1 MKTLIKFELR
11 KILTKRFSLISIAVI
26 LLFSFILVFSSFQ
39 GMHAFDGKSTEGG
52 GKSAVAIDKAIA
64 AKYEGILTDEKVQ
77 KIMTEFKP
85 TYDLQGMNAKYLYL
99 NALQSATF
107 SRFSDMDGNW
117 NGLSVSDVFGDGEIK
132 IGYINGWLNTSQNMV
147 KVFIVLSLIIILL
160 IAPVFSGEYSGV
172 DNIILTSRYGK
183 TKCAAAK
190 VTASLL
196 ASIFITFLVSAFN
209 LIFAFAV
216 YGKEG
221 LDCSILFA
229 PLGFVEGYIPFNIT
243 CGTLLKYQ
251 ILLAFSS
258 AISVTGITLLL
269 SALCKSQMI
278 AFVLSSAVHLMPG
291 MLPISETN
299 ALYRVI
305 VLMPFYHSQFSSIMS
320 VEQMQNGTLYAVWAG
335 PTALIFLGIGAVISR
350 RIFAKHQV
358 S

>member
-1 MKTLIKFELR
+1 MKNLIKFELR
-11 KILTKRFSLISIAVI
+11 KILTKRFSLISIAVV
-26 LLFSFILVFSSFQ
+26 LLFSFILAFSAFQ
-39 GMHAFDGKSTEGG
+39 GMYAFDGKSTEGG

-117 NGLSVSDVFGDGEIK
+117 NGLSVSDVFGDEEIK

-147 KVFIVLSLIIILL
+147 KVFIVLSLIIMLL

-183 TKCAAAK
+183 TRCAAAK

-196 ASIFITFLVSAFN
+196 ASIFITLFVSAFN

-278 AFVLSSAVHLMPG
+278 AFVLSAAVHLMPG

-320 VEQMQNGTLYAVWAG
+320 VEQMQNGTLYAIWAG

>member
-26 LLFSFILVFSSFQ
+26 LLFSLILAFSTFQ
-39 GMHAFDGKSTEGG
+39 GMHAFDGKNAEGG
-52 GKSAVAIDKAIA
+52 GKSAVEIDKAIA

-117 NGLSVSDVFGDGEIK
+117 NGLSVSDVFGDEEIK

-147 KVFIVLSLIIILL
+147 KVFIVLSLIIMLL

-183 TKCAAAK
+183 TRCAAAK

-269 SALCKSQMI
+269 SAICKSQMI
-278 AFVLSSAVHLMPG
+278 AFVLSAAVHLMPG

-320 VEQMQNGTLYAVWAG
+320 VEQMQNGTLYAIWAG
-335 PTALIFLGIGAVISR
+335 PTALSFLGIGAVISR

>member
-11 KILTKRFSLISIAVI
+11 KILTKRFSLISIAVV
-26 LLFSFILVFSSFQ
+26 LLFSFILAFSAFQ

-52 GKSAVAIDKAIA
+52 GKSAVEIDKAIA

-196 ASIFITFLVSAFN
+196 ASIFIILFVSAFN
-209 LIFAFAV
+209 LIVAFAV

-278 AFVLSSAVHLMPG
+278 AFVLSATVHLMPG

-299 ALYRVI
+299 ALYRAI
-305 VLMPFYHSQFSSIMS
+305 VLMPFYHSQFTSIMS
-320 VEQMQNGTLYAVWAG
+320 VEQLQSGTLYAIWAG

>member
-11 KILTKRFSLISIAVI
+11 KILTKQFSLISIAVI

-196 ASIFITFLVSAFN
+196 ASIFITLFVSAFN

-269 SALCKSQMI
+269 SSLCKSQMI
-278 AFVLSSAVHLMPG
+278 AFVLSAAVHLMPG

-320 VEQMQNGTLYAVWAG
+320 VKQMQNGTLYAVWAG

>member
-11 KILTKRFSLISIAVI
+11 KILTKRFSLISIAVV
-26 LLFSFILVFSSFQ
+26 LLFSFILAFSAFQ
-39 GMHAFDGKSTEGG
+39 GMHAFDGKSNEGG
-52 GKSAVAIDKAIA
+52 GKSAVEIDKAIA

-85 TYDLQGMNAKYLYL
+85 TYDLHGMNAKYLYL
-99 NALQSATF
+99 NALQSAAF
-107 SRFSDMDGNW
+107 VRFSDLDGNW
-117 NGLSVSDVFGDGEIK
+117 NRLSVSDVFGDEEIK

-147 KVFIVLSLIIILL
+147 KVFIVLSLINILL

-183 TKCAAAK
+183 TKCATAK
-190 VTASLL
+190 VIASLL
-196 ASIFITFLVSAFN
+196 ASIFIALFVSAFN
-209 LIFAFAV
+209 LIFAFAA

-278 AFVLSSAVHLMPG
+278 AFVLSATVHLMPG

-299 ALYRVI
+299 ALYRAI
-305 VLMPFYHSQFSSIMS
+305 VLMPFYHSQFTSIMS
-320 VEQMQNGTLYAVWAG
+320 VEQLQNGTLYAIWAG

>member
-1 MKTLIKFELR
+1 MKNLIKFELR

-26 LLFSFILVFSSFQ
+26 LLFSFILAFSSFQ

-147 KVFIVLSLIIILL
+147 KVFIVLSLIIMLV

-183 TKCAAAK
+183 TRCAAAK

-196 ASIFITFLVSAFN
+196 ASIFITLFVSAFN
-209 LIFAFAV
+209 LIVAFAV

-269 SALCKSQMI
+269 SAICKSQMI
-278 AFVLSSAVHLMPG
+278 AFVLSAAVHLMPG

-320 VEQMQNGTLYAVWAG
+320 VEQMQNGTLYAIWAG

>member
-1 MKTLIKFELR
+1 MKNLIKFELR
-11 KILTKRFSLISIAVI
+11 KILTKRFSLISIAVV
-26 LLFSFILVFSSFQ
+26 LLFSFILAFSAFQ

-52 GKSAVAIDKAIA
+52 GKSAVEIDKAIA

-196 ASIFITFLVSAFN
+196 ASIFITFFVSAFN

-278 AFVLSSAVHLMPG
+278 AFVLSATVHLMPG

-299 ALYRVI
+299 ALYRAI
-305 VLMPFYHSQFSSIMS
+305 VLMPFYHSQFTSIMS
-320 VEQMQNGTLYAVWAG
+320 VEQLQSGTLYAIWAG

>member
-1 MKTLIKFELR
+1 MKNLIKFELR
-11 KILTKRFSLISIAVI
+11 KILTKRFSLISIAVV
-26 LLFSFILVFSSFQ
+26 LLFSFILAFSAFQ

-52 GKSAVAIDKAIA
+52 GKSAVEIDKAIA

-77 KIMTEFKP
+77 QIMTDFKP
-85 TYDLQGMNAKYLYL
+85 TYDLHGMNAKYLYL

-117 NGLSVSDVFGDGEIK
+117 NGLSVSDVFGDEEIK

-147 KVFIVLSLIIILL
+147 KVFIVLSLIIMLV

-183 TKCAAAK
+183 TRCAAAK

-269 SALCKSQMI
+269 SAICKSQMI
-278 AFVLSSAVHLMPG
+278 AFVLSAAVHLMPG

-320 VEQMQNGTLYAVWAG
+320 VEQMQNGTLYAIWAG
-335 PTALIFLGIGAVISR
+335 PTALSFLGIGAVISR

>member
-26 LLFSFILVFSSFQ
+26 LLLSFILAFSSFQ

-160 IAPVFSGEYSGV
+160 IAPVFSSEYSGV

-196 ASIFITFLVSAFN
+196 ASIFIPLFVSAFN
-209 LIFAFAV
+209 LIVAFAV

-251 ILLAFSS
+251 ILLAFSG

-278 AFVLSSAVHLMPG
+278 AFVLSAAVHLMPG
-291 MLPISETN
+291 MLPISGTN

-320 VEQMQNGTLYAVWAG
+320 VEQMQNGTLYAIWAG

>member
-1 MKTLIKFELR
+1 M
-11 KILTKRFSLISIAVI
+11 
-26 LLFSFILVFSSFQ
+26 
-39 GMHAFDGKSTEGG
+39 
-52 GKSAVAIDKAIA
+52 
-64 AKYEGILTDEKVQ
+64 
-77 KIMTEFKP
+77 
-85 TYDLQGMNAKYLYL
+85 
-99 NALQSATF
+99 
-107 SRFSDMDGNW
+107 
-117 NGLSVSDVFGDGEIK
+117 
-132 IGYINGWLNTSQNMV
+132 
-147 KVFIVLSLIIILL
+147 
-160 IAPVFSGEYSGV
+160 
-172 DNIILTSRYGK
+172 
-183 TKCAAAK
+183 
-190 VTASLL
+190 TASLL
-196 ASIFITFLVSAFN
+196 ASIFITLFVSAFN
-209 LIFAFAV
+209 LIVAFAV

-251 ILLAFSS
+251 ILLAFSG

-278 AFVLSSAVHLMPG
+278 AFVLSAAVHLMPG

-320 VEQMQNGTLYAVWAG
+320 VEQMQNGTLYAIWAG

-350 RIFAKHQV
+350 RVFAKHQV

>member
-11 KILTKRFSLISIAVI
+11 KILTKRFSLISIAVV
-26 LLFSFILVFSSFQ
+26 LLFSFILAFSAFQ
-39 GMHAFDGKSTEGG
+39 GMHAFDGKSNEGG
-52 GKSAVAIDKAIA
+52 GKSAVEIDKAIA

-85 TYDLQGMNAKYLYL
+85 TYDLHGMNAKYLYL

-117 NGLSVSDVFGDGEIK
+117 NGLSVSDVFGDEEIK

-160 IAPVFSGEYSGV
+160 IAPVFSSEYSGV

-183 TKCAAAK
+183 TKCATAK
-190 VTASLL
+190 VIASLL
-196 ASIFITFLVSAFN
+196 ASIFITLFVSAFN
-209 LIFAFAV
+209 LIFAFAA

-278 AFVLSSAVHLMPG
+278 AFVLSAAVHLMPG

-320 VEQMQNGTLYAVWAG
+320 VEQMQNGTLYAIWAG

>member
-26 LLFSFILVFSSFQ
+26 LLFSLILAFSTFQ
-39 GMHAFDGKSTEGG
+39 GMHAFDGKNTEGG
-52 GKSAVAIDKAIA
+52 GKSAVEIDKAIA

-117 NGLSVSDVFGDGEIK
+117 NGLSVSDVFGDEEIK

-147 KVFIVLSLIIILL
+147 KVFIVLSLIIMLL

-183 TKCAAAK
+183 TRCAAAK

-269 SALCKSQMI
+269 SAICKSQMI
-278 AFVLSSAVHLMPG
+278 AFVLSAAVHLMPG

-320 VEQMQNGTLYAVWAG
+320 VEQMQNGTLYAIWAG
-335 PTALIFLGIGAVISR
+335 PTALSFLGIGAVISR

>member
-1 MKTLIKFELR
+1 MKNLIKFELR

-26 LLFSFILVFSSFQ
+26 LLFSFILAFSSFQ

-196 ASIFITFLVSAFN
+196 ASIFITFFVSAFN

-269 SALCKSQMI
+269 SAICKSQMI
-278 AFVLSSAVHLMPG
+278 AFVLSAAVHLMPG

-320 VEQMQNGTLYAVWAG
+320 VEQMQNGTLYAIWAG

>member
-1 MKTLIKFELR
+1 MKNLIKFELR
-11 KILTKRFSLISIAVI
+11 KILTKRFSLISIAVV
-26 LLFSFILVFSSFQ
+26 LLFSFILAFSAFQ

-52 GKSAVAIDKAIA
+52 GKSAVEIDKAIA

-196 ASIFITFLVSAFN
+196 ASIFITFFVSAFN

-278 AFVLSSAVHLMPG
+278 AFVLSATVHLMPG

-299 ALYRVI
+299 ALYRAI
-305 VLMPFYHSQFSSIMS
+305 VLMPFYHSQFTSIMS
-320 VEQMQNGTLYAVWAG
+320 AEQLQSGTLYAIWAG

>member
-1 MKTLIKFELR
+1 MKNLIKFELR

-26 LLFSFILVFSSFQ
+26 LLFSFILAFSSFQ

-196 ASIFITFLVSAFN
+196 ASIFITFFVSPFN

-269 SALCKSQMI
+269 SAICKSQMI
-278 AFVLSSAVHLMPG
+278 AFVLSAAVHLMPG

-320 VEQMQNGTLYAVWAG
+320 VEQMQNGTLYAIWAG

>member
-11 KILTKRFSLISIAVI
+11 KILTKQFSLISIAVI

-147 KVFIVLSLIIILL
+147 KVFIVLSLIIMLL

-269 SALCKSQMI
+269 SSLCKSQMI
-278 AFVLSSAVHLMPG
+278 AFVLSAAVHLMPG

-320 VEQMQNGTLYAVWAG
+320 VKQMQNGTLYAVWAG
-335 PTALIFLGIGAVISR
+335 PTALIFFGIGAVISR

>member
-26 LLFSFILVFSSFQ
+26 LLLSFILAFSSFQ

-160 IAPVFSGEYSGV
+160 IAPVFSSEYSGV

-196 ASIFITFLVSAFN
+196 ASIFITFFVSAFN

-269 SALCKSQMI
+269 SAICKSQMI
-278 AFVLSSAVHLMPG
+278 AFVLSAAVHLMPG

-320 VEQMQNGTLYAVWAG
+320 VEQMQNGTLYAIWAG

>member
-26 LLFSFILVFSSFQ
+26 LLLSFILAFSSFQ

-147 KVFIVLSLIIILL
+147 KVFIVLSLIIMLV

-183 TKCAAAK
+183 TRCAAAK

-278 AFVLSSAVHLMPG
+278 AFVLSATVHLMPG

-320 VEQMQNGTLYAVWAG
+320 VEQIQNGTLYAIWAG

-350 RIFAKHQV
+350 HIFAKHQV

>member
-11 KILTKRFSLISIAVI
+11 KILTKRFLLISIAVV
-26 LLFSFILVFSSFQ
+26 LLFSFILAFSAFQ
-39 GMHAFDGKSTEGG
+39 GMHAFDGKSNEGG
-52 GKSAVAIDKAIA
+52 GKSAVEIDKAIA

-99 NALQSATF
+99 NALQSAAF
-107 SRFSDMDGNW
+107 VRFSDLDGNW
-117 NGLSVSDVFGDGEIK
+117 NGLSVSDVFGDEEIK

-147 KVFIVLSLIIILL
+147 KVFIVLSLINILL

-183 TKCAAAK
+183 TKCTAAK
-190 VTASLL
+190 VIASLL
-196 ASIFITFLVSAFN
+196 ASVFITFFVSAFN
-209 LIFAFAV
+209 LIFAFAA

-229 PLGFVEGYIPFNIT
+229 PLGFAEGYIPFNIT

-278 AFVLSSAVHLMPG
+278 AFVLSAAVHLMPG

>member
-11 KILTKRFSLISIAVI
+11 KILTKRFSLISIAVV
-26 LLFSFILVFSSFQ
+26 LLFSFILAFSAFQ

-52 GKSAVAIDKAIA
+52 GKSAVEIDKAIA

-160 IAPVFSGEYSGV
+160 IAPVFSSEYSGV

-196 ASIFITFLVSAFN
+196 ASIFITLFVSAFN
-209 LIFAFAV
+209 LIVAFAV

-278 AFVLSSAVHLMPG
+278 AFVLSAAVHLMPG

-299 ALYRVI
+299 ALYRAI
-305 VLMPFYHSQFSSIMS
+305 VLMPFYHSQFTSIMS
-320 VEQMQNGTLYAVWAG
+320 VEQLQSGTLYAIWAG

>member
-1 MKTLIKFELR
+1 MKNLIKFELR

-26 LLFSFILVFSSFQ
+26 LLFSFILAFSSFQ

-160 IAPVFSGEYSGV
+160 IAPVFSSEYSGV

-196 ASIFITFLVSAFN
+196 ASTFITLFVSAFN
-209 LIFAFAV
+209 LIVAFAV

-278 AFVLSSAVHLMPG
+278 AFFLSAAVHLMPG

-320 VEQMQNGTLYAVWAG
+320 VEQMQNGTLYAIWAG

>member
-26 LLFSFILVFSSFQ
+26 LLFSFILAFSSFQ
-39 GMHAFDGKSTEGG
+39 GMHAFDGKSNEGG
-52 GKSAVAIDKAIA
+52 GKSAVEIDKAIA

-85 TYDLQGMNAKYLYL
+85 TYDLHGMNAKYLYL
-99 NALQSATF
+99 NALQSAVF
-107 SRFSDMDGNW
+107 VRFSDLDGNW
-117 NGLSVSDVFGDGEIK
+117 NGLSVSDVFGDEEIK

-147 KVFIVLSLIIILL
+147 KVFIVLSLINILL

-183 TKCAAAK
+183 TKCATAK
-190 VTASLL
+190 VIASLL
-196 ASIFITFLVSAFN
+196 ASIFITLFVSAFN
-209 LIFAFAV
+209 LIFAFAA

-269 SALCKSQMI
+269 SAICKSQMI
-278 AFVLSSAVHLMPG
+278 AFVLSAAVHLMPG

-320 VEQMQNGTLYAVWAG
+320 VEQMQNGTLYAIWAG
-335 PTALIFLGIGAVISR
+335 PTALSFLGIGAVISR

>member
-26 LLFSFILVFSSFQ
+26 LLLSFILAFSSFQ

-117 NGLSVSDVFGDGEIK
+117 NGLSVSDVFGDEEIK

-196 ASIFITFLVSAFN
+196 ASIFITLFVSAFN
-209 LIFAFAV
+209 LIVAFAV

-278 AFVLSSAVHLMPG
+278 AFVLSAAVHLMPG

-320 VEQMQNGTLYAVWAG
+320 VEQMQNGTLYAIWAG

>member
-26 LLFSFILVFSSFQ
+26 LLFSFILAFSTFQ

-52 GKSAVAIDKAIA
+52 GKSAVEIDKAIA

-117 NGLSVSDVFGDGEIK
+117 NGLSVSDVFGDEEIK

-147 KVFIVLSLIIILL
+147 KVFIVLSLIIMLL

-183 TKCAAAK
+183 TRCAAAK

-278 AFVLSSAVHLMPG
+278 AFVLSAAVHLMPG

-320 VEQMQNGTLYAVWAG
+320 VEQMQNGTLYAIWAG
-335 PTALIFLGIGAVISR
+335 PTALSFLGIGAVISR

>member
-1 MKTLIKFELR
+1 
-11 KILTKRFSLISIAVI
+11 
-26 LLFSFILVFSSFQ
+26 
-39 GMHAFDGKSTEGG
+39 MHAFDGKSTEGG

-196 ASIFITFLVSAFN
+196 ASIFITFFVSAFN

-269 SALCKSQMI
+269 SAICKSQMI
-278 AFVLSSAVHLMPG
+278 AFVLSAAVHLMPG

-320 VEQMQNGTLYAVWAG
+320 VEQMQNGTLYAIWAG

>member
-1 MKTLIKFELR
+1 
-11 KILTKRFSLISIAVI
+11 
-26 LLFSFILVFSSFQ
+26 
-39 GMHAFDGKSTEGG
+39 
-52 GKSAVAIDKAIA
+52 
-64 AKYEGILTDEKVQ
+64 
-77 KIMTEFKP
+77 MTEFKP

-147 KVFIVLSLIIILL
+147 KVFIVLSLIIMLL

-183 TKCAAAK
+183 TRCAAAK

-278 AFVLSSAVHLMPG
+278 AFVLSAAVHLMPG

-320 VEQMQNGTLYAVWAG
+320 VEQMQNGTLYAIWAG

>member
-26 LLFSFILVFSSFQ
+26 LLLSFILAFSSFQ

-196 ASIFITFLVSAFN
+196 ASIFITFFVSAFN

-251 ILLAFSS
+251 ILLAFSG

-269 SALCKSQMI
+269 SALCKSPMI
-278 AFVLSSAVHLMPG
+278 AFVLSAAVHLMPG

-320 VEQMQNGTLYAVWAG
+320 VEQMQNGTLYAIWAG

>member
-11 KILTKRFSLISIAVI
+11 KILTKRFSLISIAVV
-26 LLFSFILVFSSFQ
+26 LLFSFILAFSAFQ
-39 GMHAFDGKSTEGG
+39 GMHAFDGKSNEGG

-64 AKYEGILTDEKVQ
+64 AKYGGILTDEKVQ

-147 KVFIVLSLIIILL
+147 KVFIVLSLINILL

-183 TKCAAAK
+183 TKCATAK

-196 ASIFITFLVSAFN
+196 ASIFITFFVSAFN

-269 SALCKSQMI
+269 SAICKSQMI
-278 AFVLSSAVHLMPG
+278 AFVLSAAVHLMPG

-335 PTALIFLGIGAVISR
+335 PTALIFLGIGAVISC

>member
-11 KILTKRFSLISIAVI
+11 KILTKRFSLISIAVV
-26 LLFSFILVFSSFQ
+26 LLFSFILAFSAFQ

-99 NALQSATF
+99 NALQSAAF
-107 SRFSDMDGNW
+107 VRFSDLDGNW
-117 NGLSVSDVFGDGEIK
+117 NGLSVSDVFGDEEIK

-147 KVFIVLSLIIILL
+147 KVFIVLSLINILL

-196 ASIFITFLVSAFN
+196 ASIFITFFVSAFN

-278 AFVLSSAVHLMPG
+278 AFVLSATVHLMPG

-299 ALYRVI
+299 ALYRAI

-320 VEQMQNGTLYAVWAG
+320 VEQMQNGTLYAIWAG

>member
-26 LLFSFILVFSSFQ
+26 LLFSFILAFSTFQ

-117 NGLSVSDVFGDGEIK
+117 NGLSVSDVFGDEEIK

-196 ASIFITFLVSAFN
+196 ASIFITFFVSAFN

-269 SALCKSQMI
+269 SAICKSQMI
-278 AFVLSSAVHLMPG
+278 AFVLSAAVHLMPG

-320 VEQMQNGTLYAVWAG
+320 VEQMQNGTLYAIWAG

>member
-1 MKTLIKFELR
+1 MKNLIKFELR

-26 LLFSFILVFSSFQ
+26 LLFSFILAFSSFQ

-107 SRFSDMDGNW
+107 SRFSDLDGNW

-196 ASIFITFLVSAFN
+196 ASIFITFFVSAFN

-269 SALCKSQMI
+269 SAICKSQMI
-278 AFVLSSAVHLMPG
+278 AFVLSAAVHLMPG

-320 VEQMQNGTLYAVWAG
+320 VEQMQNGTLYAIWAG

>member
-11 KILTKRFSLISIAVI
+11 KILTKRFSLISIAVV
-26 LLFSFILVFSSFQ
+26 LLFSFILAFSAFQ

-52 GKSAVAIDKAIA
+52 GKSAVEIDKAIA

-85 TYDLQGMNAKYLYL
+85 TYDLRGMNAKYLYL

-117 NGLSVSDVFGDGEIK
+117 NGLSVSDVFGDEEIK

-147 KVFIVLSLIIILL
+147 KVFIVLSLIIMLV

-183 TKCAAAK
+183 TRCAAAK

-269 SALCKSQMI
+269 SAICKSQMI
-278 AFVLSSAVHLMPG
+278 AFVLSAAVHLMPG

-320 VEQMQNGTLYAVWAG
+320 VEQMQNGTLYAIWAG
-335 PTALIFLGIGAVISR
+335 PTALSFLGIGAVISR